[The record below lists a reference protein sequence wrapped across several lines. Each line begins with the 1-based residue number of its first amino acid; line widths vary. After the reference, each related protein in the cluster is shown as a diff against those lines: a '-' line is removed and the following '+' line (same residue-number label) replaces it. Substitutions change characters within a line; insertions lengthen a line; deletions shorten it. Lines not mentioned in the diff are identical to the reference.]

1 MKDLITTIAAI
12 TILMVFVMQFSANHV
27 LTGRIL
33 ASDRI
38 ADKYE
43 TILKTQGSADE
54 SQKSEILDKLS
65 AALGCDRNQV
75 IINEGGGEYSIKAP
89 IDNIVAC
96 GSLLGISEEEN
107 KATYFVKGWYLSLIH
122 ISEPTRH

>member
-43 TILKTQGSADE
+43 TILKTQGYADE
-54 SQKSEILDKLS
+54 SQKNEILDKLS

-107 KATYFVKGWYLSLIH
+107 KAAYFVKGWY
-122 ISEPTRH
+122 